1 MLAHIFWVLKLC
13 QASWYICFLQ
23 LILTQ
28 LCESCPSLQMRKLS
42 TGTPHFWDGW
52 GRGHS
57 GIHLSVSIMKLQTLH
72 SVWGKKKQTKEKQ
85 NKKNPENSAHRP
97 CHCTYQKL
105 EAILR
110 RTTFPSRMISSHG
123 GHCWVPRDFPPLC
136 PGWSAGAGRPNS
148 WLLPYMPLFLPQLSS
163 WLTGVRKPRA
173 GRPVLAEGSHTHL
186 LNLALQGSVMRTLLK
201 THF

>member
-1 MLAHIFWVLKLC
+1 MSISKNDSHYHYYQVMLAHIFWVLKLC

-72 SVWGKKKQTKEKQ
+72 SVWGKKKPNKRKTKQKKPWKFSSQTMSLYLSETWSYFKKGHFSFQ
-85 NKKNPENSAHRP
+85 NDQQPWRSLLSA
-97 CHCTYQKL
+97 QGL
-105 EAILR
+105 
-110 RTTFPSRMISSHG
+110 PS
-123 GHCWVPRDFPPLC
+123 PL
-136 PGWSAGAGRPNS
+136 PGLVSRGRE
-148 WLLPYMPLFLPQLSS
+148 
-163 WLTGVRKPRA
+163 TK
-173 GRPVLAEGSHTHL
+173 
-186 LNLALQGSVMRTLLK
+186 
-201 THF
+201 